1 MGEAIYTLV
10 INGKPD
16 GPFTL
21 VDLKEQKIQ
30 PDSFLRKPGMD
41 DYKEAHEFPEVR
53 ELLHFN
59 RQFTAPQYFAGFDL
73 RMLADA
79 IDWFIIFGIM
89 ALVELLIA
97 LFLNNQTKTLITIGS
112 GLLLMPFLKFFY
124 HVYMEYYRQ
133 ATIGKGLMNIK
144 VTNLQGLKPSFQA
157 VLIRNICKIISTLTL
172 FFGYFYLFLNKKQQT
187 LHDKT
192 ANTLVIKDRLM

>member
-1 MGEAIYTLV
+1 MNEAIYTLV
-10 INGKPD
+10 INGKPA

-21 VDLKEQKIQ
+21 ADLKERKIQ

-41 DYKEAHEFPEVR
+41 DYKEAHEFAEVR
-53 ELLHFN
+53 ELLHFKE
-59 RQFTAPQYFAGFDL
+59 QFTAPQYFAGFDS

-79 IDWFIIFGIM
+79 IDWFVIFGIM
-89 ALVELLIA
+89 AMVELLIA
-97 LFLNNQTKTLITIGS
+97 LFLNDRTKTLITIGF
-112 GLLLMPFLKFFY
+112 GLLLMPFVKFFY

-133 ATIGKGLMNIK
+133 ATLGKGLMNIK
-144 VTNLQGLKPSFQA
+144 VTNMQGLKPSFQK

-187 LHDKT
+187 LHDKM
-192 ANTLVIKDRLM
+192 ANTLVIKERLI

>member
-1 MGEAIYTLV
+1 MEEAVYTLV
-10 INGKPD
+10 INGKPA

-21 VDLKEQKIQ
+21 TDLKEQKIK

-41 DYKEAHEFPEVR
+41 DYKEAHEFSEIR
-53 ELLHFN
+53 ELFHFN
-59 RQFTAPQYFAGFDL
+59 QQFTLPQYFAGFDL

-89 ALVELLIA
+89 AIVELLIVV
-97 LFLNNQTKTLITIGS
+97 FLNNQTKTLITISS
-112 GLLLMPFLKFFY
+112 GLLLMPFFKFFY
-124 HVYMEYYRQ
+124 HIYMEYYRQ

-144 VTNLQGLKPSFQA
+144 VTNMQGLKPSFQEVFLRNLGK
-157 VLIRNICKIISTLTL
+157 VLSTLTL

-187 LHDKT
+187 LHDKI
-192 ANTLVIKDRLM
+192 ANTLVIKDRLI